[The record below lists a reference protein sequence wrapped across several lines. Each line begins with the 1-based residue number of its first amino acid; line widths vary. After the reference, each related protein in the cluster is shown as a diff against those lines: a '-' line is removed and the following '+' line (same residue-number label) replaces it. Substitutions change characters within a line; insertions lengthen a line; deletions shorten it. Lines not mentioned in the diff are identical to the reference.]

1 MSYGQVTDEN
11 GKKVIAKQE
20 KDGSITKLGSPVK
33 FTKDSG
39 KK

>member
-1 MSYGQVTDEN
+1 MGYGQVTDEN
-11 GKKVIAKQE
+11 GNKQIAKQE

-33 FTKDSG
+33 FTKNND